1 MSQNKFVQAFTEE
14 EKKAVQELK
23 SQLPELLK
31 ATAPATDEAPL
42 STLWGVPLTA
52 EGEDERVDVVLVKF
66 LRARNLDVKEASIM
80 LADCLIWRA
89 KFKADHVLQE
99 SFDESVLGR
108 VGFVHKTDKEG
119 RVVTY
124 NLYGGDIDLEAVFGD
139 VENFVRWR
147 VQLMEKGMQHI
158 DFVNVDSMVQV
169 HDYLGV
175 SVFGSRTPKSKQA
188 TKEIIKIMQD
198 NYPEV
203 LAKKFFVNVP
213 SWGSMIFKLVRPLLS
228 ENTVK
233 KFVICSSSE
242 ASESL
247 LQQISKENL
256 PKQYG
261 GDSVVPELA
270 NHDEKTKEKE
280 APLQNDE
287 TAEADTL
294 GVD

>member
-23 SQLPELLK
+23 AQLPELLK

-42 STLWGVPLTA
+42 SSLWGVPLTA
-52 EGEDERVDVVLVKF
+52 EGDDERVDVVLVKF

-80 LADCLIWRA
+80 LTDCLIWRS

-99 SFDESVLGR
+99 SFDQSVLGR
-108 VGFVHKTDKEG
+108 VGFLHKTDKEG
-119 RVVTY
+119 RAVTY
-124 NLYGGDIDLEAVFGD
+124 NLYGGDINLEAVFGD

-158 DFVNVDSMVQV
+158 DFVNVDSMIQV
-169 HDYLGV
+169 HDYHGV
-175 SVFGSRTPKSKQA
+175 SLFGSRTANSKQA

-213 SWGSMIFKLVRPLLS
+213 SWGSTIFKLVRPLLS

-233 KFVICSSSE
+233 KFVICSR
-242 ASESL
+242 
-247 LQQISKENL
+247 
-256 PKQYG
+256 
-261 GDSVVPELA
+261 
-270 NHDEKTKEKE
+270 
-280 APLQNDE
+280 
-287 TAEADTL
+287 
-294 GVD
+294 